1 MPTGDAA
8 TSMSDPVVTGTLEIH
23 AENGLHIRPAEA
35 LARLANQFS
44 SRVDIVYE
52 SQRVDAKSI
61 MEMLTLGAG
70 QGATLQVEACG
81 DDAQQAIEAILNLV
95 ENNFDTN
102 SGTPSTPKTTPS

>member
-1 MPTGDAA
+1 
-8 TSMSDPVVTGTLEIH
+8 MSDPVVTGTLEIH

-44 SRVDIVYE
+44 SRVELVYE

-70 QGATLQVEACG
+70 QGATLKVEASG
-81 DDAQQAIEAILNLV
+81 EDAQQAIDAILHLAATNF
-95 ENNFDTN
+95 EANN
-102 SGTPSTPKTTPS
+102 GTPSTPKTTPS